1 MLMEGPL
8 IATMLKPLHDLRP
21 GVRIASIT
29 ILACLSCVL
38 ASSNAWSD
46 TEGSHAPAGKASR
59 LQISAARAVADSG
72 LIGYLIRQF
81 SRENPGVHVHLQ
93 SVGALTALEHGYD
106 GDADM
111 VITHHPLEEERLV
124 SLGYGRERVE
134 FMHSEYAIFGPRQD
148 TLQLAT
154 ADSHIEVMQRLR
166 DEEVDMF
173 VPSPRSGTYARLEG
187 LWASAGI
194 DPDWIGYENTGVSA
208 LATLQQAAT
217 FEGYAIAD
225 MGLYLSN
232 IKALSASLSPLYRD
246 SLGLKNTISAIV
258 MSAENNPGVNQ
269 ALAGRFLDY
278 LVSDAGQQAITA
290 FSQQTFNEDIYVPSA
305 HEDQL
310 VINLQ
315 LLSELSEERRL
326 RYLMIAVGTLLLLL
340 AVTAVWFT
348 RRVGLLERAKVVAEQ
363 ERKVAELAEQAKS
376 DFLATVSHEIRGPA
390 GSIHNMA
397 QLLRDS
403 DLPNEP
409 QRVAGVLH
417 QSSERLLHT
426 VSDVLDLSRMES
438 GRLQLESVNLDL
450 RELVGDLV
458 TSLRFDAEA
467 SGLRLKCSIDTAI
480 PAVLRGDPLRLQ
492 QILLNLVGNA
502 IKFTEQGDVAVS
514 VSLQQQDGNGCVLCW
529 EVRDTGIGIAADQQ
543 QLFDRYVQADESTAR
558 RYGGSGL
565 GLAICRQLVELMDGK
580 IQVESMP
587 GKGSTF
593 SYTTRLAAADRQSK
607 PGDNVTPLM
616 DPVPV
621 LCGRVLFVDDDSAI
635 RDAGAT
641 LLKVLGCKVDTV
653 GDGREA
659 VAAVMQGGYDL
670 VMLDCDLPVMDGYEA
685 ARTIRQWEQE
695 HGDGT
700 HLPIVA
706 LTGSVKEGIEQRCLH
721 AGMDAYLAKPYR
733 KEQLQKVLSRLLPAT
748 AGKEKIKGL

>member
-1 MLMEGPL
+1 
-8 IATMLKPLHDLRP
+8 MLKPLYDLKA

-29 ILACLSCVL
+29 ILACLSGML

-72 LIGYLIRQF
+72 LIGYLVRQF

-106 GDADM
+106 GDADL

-173 VPSPRSGTYARLEG
+173 VPSPRSGTYARLQG

-194 DPDWIGYENTGVSA
+194 DPDWVGYENTGVSA

-217 FEGYAIAD
+217 FDGYAIAD

-232 IKALSASLSPLYRD
+232 IKPLSASLSPLYRD

-269 ALAGRFLDY
+269 ALARRFLDY

-326 RYLMIAVGTLLLLL
+326 RYLMVAVGTLLLLL
-340 AVTAVWFT
+340 AVTAIWFT
-348 RRVGLLERAKVVAEQ
+348 RRVGRLERAKVVAEQ
-363 ERKVAELAEQAKS
+363 ERKVAERAEQAKS

-397 QLLRDS
+397 R
-403 DLPNEP
+403 
-409 QRVAGVLH
+409 
-417 QSSERLLHT
+417 
-426 VSDVLDLSRMES
+426 
-438 GRLQLESVNLDL
+438 
-450 RELVGDLV
+450 
-458 TSLRFDAEA
+458 
-467 SGLRLKCSIDTAI
+467 
-480 PAVLRGDPLRLQ
+480 
-492 QILLNLVGNA
+492 
-502 IKFTEQGDVAVS
+502 
-514 VSLQQQDGNGCVLCW
+514 
-529 EVRDTGIGIAADQQ
+529 
-543 QLFDRYVQADESTAR
+543 
-558 RYGGSGL
+558 
-565 GLAICRQLVELMDGK
+565 
-580 IQVESMP
+580 
-587 GKGSTF
+587 
-593 SYTTRLAAADRQSK
+593 AAA
-607 PGDNVTPLM
+607 
-616 DPVPV
+616 
-621 LCGRVLFVDDDSAI
+621 
-635 RDAGAT
+635 
-641 LLKVLGCKVDTV
+641 
-653 GDGREA
+653 
-659 VAAVMQGGYDL
+659 
-670 VMLDCDLPVMDGYEA
+670 
-685 ARTIRQWEQE
+685 
-695 HGDGT
+695 
-700 HLPIVA
+700 
-706 LTGSVKEGIEQRCLH
+706 
-721 AGMDAYLAKPYR
+721 
-733 KEQLQKVLSRLLPAT
+733 RL
-748 AGKEKIKGL
+748 